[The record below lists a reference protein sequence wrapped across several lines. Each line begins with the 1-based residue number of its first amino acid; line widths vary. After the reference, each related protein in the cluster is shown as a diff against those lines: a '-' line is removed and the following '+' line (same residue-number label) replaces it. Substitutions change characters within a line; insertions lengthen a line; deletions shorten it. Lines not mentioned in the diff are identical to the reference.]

1 MSKGGVMMIKW
12 KEEYKIG
19 VEQID
24 NQHKRLFEIADEAYG
39 ILLDKYSIDKY
50 DRIVEV
56 INELKDYTV
65 FHFRSEEDYMK
76 KINYPGLS
84 SQKKVHDEFIE
95 KINSVDL
102 EQIDENQDKYIMEI
116 LDFVLNWIEQHILKM
131 DKLIVSK

>member
-1 MSKGGVMMIKW
+1 MIKW